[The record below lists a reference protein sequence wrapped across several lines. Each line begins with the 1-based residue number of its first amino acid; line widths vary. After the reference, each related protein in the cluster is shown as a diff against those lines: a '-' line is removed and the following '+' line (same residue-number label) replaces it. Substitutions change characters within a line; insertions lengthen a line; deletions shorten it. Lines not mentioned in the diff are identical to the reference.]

1 MNCYCCGRPSK
12 YTVLIGKAENVR
24 GYCLCE
30 NCIDQYSYAQK
41 ELGKPEKEKRRN
53 DKCRQTAEFRPLRG
67 AKGDKN
73 LL

>member
-12 YTVLIGKAENVR
+12 YTVLIGKVENVR

-41 ELGKPEKEKRRN
+41 ELGKPEKEK
-53 DKCRQTAEFRPLRG
+53 K
-67 AKGDKN
+67 KK
-73 LL
+73 